1 MPKKI
6 IDGIGLFANPLAQKA
21 ADFLYSQVK
30 QNKIVKSAEIRNILG
45 MVIERMHDDKALLKL
60 MKDFGGKPTLVNVV
74 KTGIKAISKRKKK
87 KPNLK
92 VVKKHGGV
100 IGSGAAL
107 RGFGSTRKSNKGVK

>member
-21 ADFLYSQVK
+21 ADFLLR
-30 QNKIVKSAEIRNILG
+30 QNKIVNSADDIRNILG